1 MFDTSAQKSEQ
12 TVLEKGVRSWV
23 AFGMNIK
30 GQSREMDL
38 ATVVKHNIFNTFG
51 FYQSVD
57 IYCSIYNK
65 KKNYN
70 NIRIRTTTI

>member
-38 ATVVKHNIFNTFG
+38 ATVVKHNIF
-51 FYQSVD
+51 
-57 IYCSIYNK
+57 
-65 KKNYN
+65 KNRFKGKFRTLNPNRLGSLN
-70 NIRIRTTTI
+70 NF

>member
-1 MFDTSAQKSEQ
+1 MFDTSAQKNEQ

-38 ATVVKHNIFNTFG
+38 ATVVKHNVFKNRFKRKFRTLNPNRWPSYWCLNKFK
-51 FYQSVD
+51 
-57 IYCSIYNK
+57 SIHE
-65 KKNYN
+65 
-70 NIRIRTTTI
+70 